1 MRYNVCTI
9 ALGHRQ
15 TAKTKQIMRIKTG
28 QGTIPLITLI
38 GIWSISALNALPG
51 LAVSPI
57 LGKLSAIFPGSTEL
71 DIQMLSSL
79 PSLLII
85 PFIILSG
92 KLTEKINNILLLQ
105 VGLVI
110 FSLSGILYLLST
122 KMWQLVAVSALLG
135 IGSGLIVP
143 LSTGLISRFFTGA
156 YRTKQFGLS
165 SAITNVTLVLATIL
179 TGYLAEVNWHLPFVV
194 YLFPLV
200 SIVLSFYLKK
210 NIAPYPSHASV
221 HTSKTV
227 QNPATAAGNSFG
239 KFGIQIRHL
248 MQIMGF
254 YGLSTYLVIII
265 SFNLPFLMKEY
276 HFTSGNSGIMISL
289 FFLAIMAP
297 GFILN
302 QIVGLFGKK
311 TKFAC
316 MISIA
321 IGMALILVSRTEWL
335 IGLGCVFTGL
345 GYGVIQP
352 IAYDKTTRTAIPEK
366 VTLALAFVMAMNYLA
381 ILLCPFIINLFKD
394 LFHIETQQFAFIFN
408 LVIALIAAVWAYMKQ
423 DSFLFDDRIK

>member
-1 MRYNVCTI
+1 
-9 ALGHRQ
+9 
-15 TAKTKQIMRIKTG
+15 MRIQTG

-57 LGKLSAIFPGSTEL
+57 LGKLSAIFPHSTEL

-92 KLTEKINNILLLQ
+92 KLTEKVNNIFLLQ

-110 FSLSGILYLLST
+110 FSLSGVLYLVST
-122 KMWQLVAVSALLG
+122 KMWQLIAVSALLG
-135 IGSGLIVP
+135 VGSGLIVP
-143 LSTGLISRFFTGA
+143 LSTGLISRFFTGT

-165 SAITNVTLVLATIL
+165 SAITNVTLVLATVL

-194 YLFPLV
+194 YLFPLI

-210 NIAPYPSHASV
+210 NISPYPAVSP
-221 HTSKTV
+221 
-227 QNPATAAGNSFG
+227 QATQSRTGTDTNNSFG

-248 MQIMGF
+248 IQIMLF
-254 YGLSTYLVIII
+254 YGLATYLVIII

-276 HFTSGNSGIMISL
+276 HFTSGNSGLMISL

-297 GFILN
+297 GFVLN
-302 QIVGLFGKK
+302 QIVSYFGKK

-316 MISIA
+316 MLSIA
-321 IGMALILVSRTEWL
+321 AGMALILVSRTEWL
-335 IGLGCVFTGL
+335 IGLGCILAGL

-352 IAYDKTTRTAIPEK
+352 IAYDKTTRTAIPAK

-381 ILLCPFIINLFKD
+381 ILLCPFIINVFKD
-394 LFHIETQQFAFIFN
+394 MFHIETQQFAFIFN
-408 LVIALIAAVWAYMKQ
+408 MVIALAAAAWAYLKQ
-423 DSFLFDDRIK
+423 DSFLFNDSFKSA